1 MVLWDIRTAPL
12 TCEVGYHRYPVHG
25 WYGSALQWSMGVSPV
40 LEQAV
45 SGRLFRLSLLGSMTL
60 WGVGDE
66 KMIEVKGD

>member
-1 MVLWDIRTAPL
+1 
-12 TCEVGYHRYPVHG
+12 
-25 WYGSALQWSMGVSPV
+25 MGVSPV

-66 KMIEVKGD
+66 NMIEVKGV